1 MQTQI
6 IPLRSCTYTDTQ
18 LLTHQAGED
27 VTIAGVL
34 RLVQPQNNP
43 VVVLLH
49 GSGGYREFI
58 DHWVYLLNQHQ
69 FSTLVIDS
77 FTGRGLKDV
86 GSNQQSLGRLSS
98 IPDAYAA
105 LTYLKSHPQVDS
117 QNIFLQ
123 GFSRGGQGALY
134 AAMQRFAKRWGY
146 DNDGFKAIAS
156 FYPNCCFK
164 YLSDTDVINS
174 PIRIF
179 HGMADDYNPI
189 DASINY
195 VNRAK
200 DSGANIELY
209 LYPDSHHGFD
219 VKSLPTLSLLP
230 KAQSTRK
237 CQIIETEPG
246 VLINK
251 TTGQLFTYQ
260 DPQIETG
267 VHVGYNA
274 KAATKARQQL
284 LDFFKQCLKEQ

>member
-6 IPLRSCTYTDTQ
+6 IPLRSHTYTDAQ
-18 LLTHQAGED
+18 LLANQVGEE

-34 RLVQPQNNP
+34 RLVHSQNNP

-58 DHWVYLLNQHQ
+58 DHWVLLLNQHH

-77 FTGRGLKDV
+77 FTGRGLTDV
-86 GSNQQSLGRLSS
+86 GANQQSLGRLAS
-98 IPDAYAA
+98 IADAYAA
-105 LTYLKSHPQVDS
+105 LAYLKMHPQVDS
-117 QNIFLQ
+117 QHIFLQ

-146 DNDGFKAIAS
+146 HNDGFKAVAS
-156 FYPNCCFK
+156 FYPNCCFE
-164 YLSDTDVINS
+164 YLSDTEVINS

-189 DASINY
+189 DASIKY
-195 VNRAK
+195 VERAK
-200 DSGANIELY
+200 ANGADIELFQ
-209 LYPDSHHGFD
+209 YPDSHHGFD
-219 VKSLPTLSLLP
+219 GKSLPTLSLLP
-230 KAQSTRK
+230 NAQSTRN
-237 CQIIETEPG
+237 CRIIETQPG

-251 TTGQLFTYQ
+251 ATGQPFTYQ

-274 KAATKARQQL
+274 KAATKAQQQL
-284 LDFFKQCLKEQ
+284 LDFFKQIRDKS